1 MRASP
6 SPWRTANSALTDA
19 GANLGDVSVIGGG
32 AQSLFWGK
40 TLAAALGRP
49 LTYRRDAAV
58 GPALGAARLAAIA
71 TSGRDAKDICPP
83 APIEAV
89 IEPNPEAVG
98 RATERLSVFRDL
110 YQDLKPRFPTLHR
123 A

>member
-1 MRASP
+1 MGLSHDTDRAQLGQAVLEGVAFALADGQ
-6 SPWRTANSALTDA
+6 RALTDA
-19 GANLGDVSVIGGG
+19 GANLGEVSVIGGG
-32 AQSLFWGK
+32 AQS
-40 TLAAALGRP
+40 
-49 LTYRRDAAV
+49 RDA
-58 GPALGAARLAAIA
+58 R
-71 TSGRDAKDICPP
+71 DICPP

-89 IEPNPEAVG
+89 VEPNPEAVG